1 MRPNDGRA
9 VCTFIAQALKGED
22 LTVAGDGSQTR
33 SFCYVTDLVDGI
45 RKLLGSEEVLPV
57 NVGNPHEITVLQL
70 AKEILE
76 LTGSKSRIV
85 FVPRPEDDP
94 GRRRPDITKARKL
107 LGWEPKVE
115 RREGLRKTIE
125 YFRTLG

>member
-1 MRPNDGRA
+1 
-9 VCTFIAQALKGED
+9 
-22 LTVAGDGSQTR
+22 
-33 SFCYVTDLVDGI
+33 
-45 RKLLGSEEVLPV
+45 V

-70 AKEILE
+70 AKEILG

-115 RREGLRKTIE
+115 RTEGLRKTIE